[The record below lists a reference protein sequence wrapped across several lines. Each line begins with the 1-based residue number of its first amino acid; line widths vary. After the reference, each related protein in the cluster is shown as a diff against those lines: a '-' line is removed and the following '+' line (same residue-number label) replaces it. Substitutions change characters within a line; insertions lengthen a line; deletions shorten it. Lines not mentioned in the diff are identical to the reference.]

1 MDLNY
6 LLYRHQMSLDRA
18 RNAASREA
26 RQVHATLAKNYAQR
40 IAALR
45 RDMFPADE
53 EPATLAGET
62 KYGAARA

>member
-6 LLYRHQMSLDRA
+6 LLHRHQISLDRA
-18 RNAASREA
+18 RNAAGREA

-45 RDMFPADE
+45 KGMIPADK
-53 EPATLAGET
+53 EPATLAPEIEH
-62 KYGAARA
+62 GAARA